1 MGRERPVAGRGPPLP
16 PPPPDFLIR
25 WSGGAGTVI
34 FLSEPTHCCW
44 GVGEGEAEGRQDP
57 TSFLD
62 PWLGVVVVAGAVGLL
77 TDECWL
83 ELVSWGQPLPGPAT
97 SLDGDGP
104 GQPPSDSD
112 EDLNKNKQSDGDQP
126 MRYHGNGD
134 LSVIYCHGTNI
145 VSLSL
150 PSLIAPYRGLGVK
163 DAYKKHIGFKGVFRG
178 RGRSHNTSQS
188 YYLQYPLLA
197 NSSAPLRNFIE
208 YAPD

>member
-1 MGRERPVAGRGPPLP
+1 MLILARSPPTAAAAVEEAAVGRERPVAGRGPPPP

-44 GVGEGEAEGRQDP
+44 GVDEGEGTLDP

-62 PWLGVVVVAGAVGLL
+62 SGLGVVVVASVVGLL

-97 SLDGDGP
+97 SLDGAGP

-112 EDLNKNKQSDGDQP
+112 EDLNKK
-126 MRYHGNGD
+126 
-134 LSVIYCHGTNI
+134 
-145 VSLSL
+145 
-150 PSLIAPYRGLGVK
+150 
-163 DAYKKHIGFKGVFRG
+163 
-178 RGRSHNTSQS
+178 
-188 YYLQYPLLA
+188 
-197 NSSAPLRNFIE
+197 RNNQMEINR
-208 YAPD
+208 